1 MMGTLSKNVE
11 ISPKHISQ
19 DRTSMSDAD
28 LAADLLDELIGYRGV
43 REPIKAM
50 LDRAYDKLSRKS
62 PKWTRRRV
70 RAIFNKEANRIE
82 NREISDLEML
92 IAERERHAAYK
103 AETARMAQM
112 AVAPATNIA
121 RRYAP
126 KEGSQLS

>member
-1 MMGTLSKNVE
+1 
-11 ISPKHISQ
+11 
-19 DRTSMSDAD
+19 MSDAD

-43 REPIKAM
+43 REPIKNM

-82 NREISDLEML
+82 NREITDMEAV
-92 IAERERHAAYK
+92 IKERERHAAYK

-112 AVAPATNIA
+112 AVAQATNA
-121 RRYAP
+121 SRRYAP
-126 KEGSQLS
+126 KEGNPLS

>member
-1 MMGTLSKNVE
+1 
-11 ISPKHISQ
+11 
-19 DRTSMSDAD
+19 MSDAE

-43 REPIKAM
+43 REPIKNM

-82 NREISDLEML
+82 NREITDMEAV
-92 IAERERHAAYK
+92 IKERERHAAYK

-112 AVAPATNIA
+112 AIAQATNAA
-121 RRYAP
+121 RRYAS
-126 KEGSQLS
+126 KEGNQLS

>member
-1 MMGTLSKNVE
+1 
-11 ISPKHISQ
+11 
-19 DRTSMSDAD
+19 MSDAE

-50 LDRAYDKLSRKS
+50 LDRAYDKLSKKS
-62 PKWTRRRV
+62 SKWTRRRV

-103 AETARMAQM
+103 AETAHIAQM
-112 AVAPATNIA
+112 AIAAQTNA
-121 RRYAP
+121 SRRYAP
-126 KEGSQLS
+126 RQSSELS